1 MTIVGRNN
9 TQNNR
14 INKTLY
20 SILQQNYTNYHIV
33 YVDDAST
40 DDSLPIAQSI
50 LANKINSN
58 QAVLVSN
65 KIRKYATY
73 NLLNA
78 AYRYCKHEDIQV
90 RMDADD

>member
-14 INKTLY
+14 INKTLH

-33 YVDDAST
+33 YIDDAST
-40 DDSLPIAQSI
+40 DNSLQVAQSI
-50 LANKINSN
+50 LQTKINSN
-58 QAVLVSN
+58 QAILVSN

-78 AYRYCKHEDIQV
+78 AYRYCKPQDIQV